1 MAPERTESA
10 SLRSHSC
17 LSQTTHTC
25 THSVCTLQYIRPA
38 HTRAAFT
45 MVKPRQKAVI
55 SCAVDELLCFYRDL
69 FEISGRNT
77 PLRKTPP
84 CRQRGPRERRAFF
97 GAIARE
103 SRRGGGSQRLLRA
116 IIRWDSAPLSPYD
129 GGGTLPETYIISRMR
144 SAMRTD
150 GVHTTFLTQVGGHW
164 GPLSPRDPA
173 ARTVTRD
180 RACAWAGA
188 AVPPSAALTAGA
200 ACLASRPQPQ
210 RRRQAPA
217 RPGRRGRRRAW
228 RPCPRAAGCA

>member
-84 CRQRGPRERRAFF
+84 CRQRGPRETHFFRRHR
-97 GAIARE
+97 ARV
-103 SRRGGGSQRLLRA
+103 SARGWHSA
-116 IIRWDSAPLSPYD
+116 TPPSAPLRNVADTHCGYIKGHTQVMEAFARTKHHRAWHQLRCD
-129 GGGTLPETYIISRMR
+129 GTLYSVQPQE
-144 SAMRTD
+144 
-150 GVHTTFLTQVGGHW
+150 L
-164 GPLSPRDPA
+164 LS
-173 ARTVTRD
+173 
-180 RACAWAGA
+180 CWAGEPHSCA
-188 AVPPSAALTAGA
+188 ASPKSA
-200 ACLASRPQPQ
+200 RKMPM
-210 RRRQAPA
+210 
-217 RPGRRGRRRAW
+217 PGRLPVAHRAT
-228 RPCPRAAGCA
+228 RKRTTHQE